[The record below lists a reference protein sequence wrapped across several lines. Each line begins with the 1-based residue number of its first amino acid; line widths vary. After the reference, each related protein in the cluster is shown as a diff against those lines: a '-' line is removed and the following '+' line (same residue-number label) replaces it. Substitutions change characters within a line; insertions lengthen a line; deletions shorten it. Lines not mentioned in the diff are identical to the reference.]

1 MRRAPEKT
9 ALLQGTLDLLVLRTL
24 LFGPAHGHG
33 IAKAIRRSSDDVLL
47 VEHGSLYPAL
57 HRLERKGWLASEW
70 KGTPKGRPMKFYR
83 LTASGRRQL
92 AQEQSSWEQVSR
104 AIGLVL
110 KRVPE

>member
-1 MRRAPEKT
+1 
-9 ALLQGTLDLLVLRTL
+9 
-24 LFGPAHGHG
+24 
-33 IAKAIRRSSDDVLL
+33 
-47 VEHGSLYPAL
+47 
-57 HRLERKGWLASEW
+57 
-70 KGTPKGRPMKFYR
+70 MKFYR